1 MRPSFILD
9 RDGDVTLQDQI
20 RKGVIEL
27 MRSQAWPAGH
37 RLPSSRT
44 MARLLGVARNTVTI
58 AYQQL
63 VADGHVVARERSGL
77 FVSGDLT
84 AGRSGFGE
92 IAGIAERATP
102 NGLPWSERLPRLPAL
117 PRPRPANWQQYRYPF
132 LDGCFDDSLF
142 PADEWREAASLSLKR
157 RQIASWSG
165 IADDDA
171 ALVEE
176 IRTKILPRRGIYA
189 RPDEILLTLGTQ
201 HARLLALELF
211 CAEGSRV
218 AVEDPGPFE
227 LRALIEA
234 RRGEVVLQPVDADG
248 IVTDA
253 RLASCD
259 LAVVTP
265 SHQLPTGATLSL
277 DRRRALLAA
286 AEAHDLIVVED
297 DFECETNYLDQDF
310 PAMRSMAG
318 GSRVVYIAGLAKVLD
333 PGLRLGFMV
342 ADREV
347 VAHLR
352 ELRRLSVKQPP
363 PNNQRAAAQFLSL
376 GHYDSMMRRIG
387 REFRVRQMALRDALN
402 HYLPRSIAIQPVRG
416 GTTMWVRGPDGLDVA
431 ELAAA
436 AERRGVLFE
445 RVGPYYAGS
454 PPPALFRL
462 GVTSLPADR
471 IRPGVAALTA
481 ALNDVLEKKADPLP
495 ILTGRALRRKMSG
508 ARLDCRTIYGD
519 PCTILLL
526 PDGTMTGCAGH
537 ADEDVDTGRWWIE
550 GDRWHRQWQ
559 SWSYGEAAAFHVA
572 VEGDVIQWLDP
583 GHRVVDWAV
592 IGRIGNL
599 APS

>member
-117 PRPRPANWQQYRYPF
+117 PRPRPVNWQQYRYPF

-171 ALVEE
+171 ALIEE

-416 GTTMWVRGPDGLDVA
+416 GTTMWVRGPDDLDVA

-445 RVGPYYAGS
+445 RVDPYYAGN

-526 PDGTMTGCAGH
+526 PDGTMTGRAGH

>member
-445 RVGPYYAGS
+445 RVDPYYAGS

-495 ILTGRALRRKMSG
+495 ILSGRALRRKMSG

-526 PDGTMTGCAGH
+526 PDGTMTGRAGH

>member
-445 RVGPYYAGS
+445 RVDPYYAGS

>member
-286 AEAHDLIVVED
+286 AEAQDLIVVED

-445 RVGPYYAGS
+445 RVDPYYAGS

-572 VEGDVIQWLDP
+572 VEGDVIQWLGP

-599 APS
+599 EPS

>member
-9 RDGDVTLQDQI
+9 RNGDVTLQDQI

-27 MRSQAWPAGH
+27 MRSQAWPVGH

-63 VADGHVVARERSGL
+63 VADGHVMARERSGL
-77 FVSGDLT
+77 FVSGDLGT
-84 AGRSGFGE
+84 GRMGFGE
-92 IAGIAERATP
+92 VAGIAERATQ
-102 NGLPWSERLPRLPAL
+102 GGVSWSERLPPLPAL
-117 PRPRPANWQQYRYPF
+117 PEPRPANWQHYPYPF
-132 LDGCFDDSLF
+132 LDGCFDDDLF
-142 PADEWREAASLSLKR
+142 PVDDWREAASLSLKR
-157 RQIASWSG
+157 RQVSSWSG

-171 ALVEE
+171 ALIEE

-189 RPDEILLTLGTQ
+189 RTDEVLLTFGTH
-201 HARLLALELF
+201 HARVLALDLF
-211 CAEGSRV
+211 CSEGSRV
-218 AVEDPGPFE
+218 AIEDPGLFE

-234 RRGEVVLQPVDADG
+234 RRGRWVPQRVDAEG
-248 IVTDA
+248 VVTDE
-253 RLASCD
+253 RLSGCN
-259 LAVVTP
+259 LVMVTP

-297 DFECETNYLDQDF
+297 DFECETNYLDEDF
-310 PAMRSMAG
+310 PAMRGMAG
-318 GSRVVYIAGLAKVLD
+318 GSRVIYMAGLAKVLD

-347 VAHLR
+347 IAHLR

-387 REFRVRQMALRDALN
+387 REFRARQIALRDALN

-416 GTTMWVRGPDGLDVA
+416 GTTMWVQGPDGLDVA
-431 ELAAA
+431 DLAAA
-436 AERRGVLFE
+436 ADRRGVLIE
-445 RVGPYYAGS
+445 RVDPYYSGPA
-454 PPPALFRL
+454 PPGLFRL
-462 GVTSLPADR
+462 GVTSLPTGR

-481 ALNDVLEKKADPLP
+481 ALNDVMAKKVEPPP

-508 ARLDCRTIYGD
+508 ARLECRTIYGD
-519 PCTILLL
+519 PCTISLL

-537 ADEDVDTGRWWIE
+537 ADEDCDTGRWWIE
-550 GDRWHRQWQ
+550 GDRWHRQWR
-559 SWSYGEAAAFHVA
+559 SWSYGEATSFEVA
-572 VEGDVIQWLDP
+572 VEGDVIQWL
-583 GHRVVDWAV
+583 GAGQRVVDWAL
-592 IGRIGNL
+592 IGRISDL

>member
-286 AEAHDLIVVED
+286 AEAQDLIVVED

-445 RVGPYYAGS
+445 RVDPYYAGS

>member
-171 ALVEE
+171 ALIEE

-445 RVGPYYAGS
+445 RVDPYYAGS

>member
-1 MRPSFILD
+1 MRPSFMLD
-9 RDGDVTLQDQI
+9 RASDTTLQDQI

-37 RLPSSRT
+37 RLPPSRT

-63 VADGHVVARERSGL
+63 VAEGHVVARERSGL
-77 FVSGDLT
+77 FVSGDLSS
-84 AGRSGFGE
+84 GRSGFGE
-92 IAGIAERATP
+92 VAGIAERVTA
-102 NGLPWSERLPRLPAL
+102 NGVAWSERLPLLPAL
-117 PRPRPANWQQYRYPF
+117 PEPRPANWQQYPYPF

-142 PADEWREAASLSLKR
+142 PADDWREAASLSLKR

-171 ALVEE
+171 ALIEE
-176 IRTKILPRRGIYA
+176 IRTKVLPRRGIYA
-189 RPDEILLTLGTQ
+189 RPDEILLTMGTQ
-201 HARLLALELF
+201 HARVLALELF

-218 AVEDPGPFE
+218 AIEDPGPFE
-227 LRALIEA
+227 LRALIAA
-234 RRGEVVLQPVDADG
+234 RRGEAVPQAVDAEG
-248 IVTDA
+248 VVTDA
-253 RLASCD
+253 RLADCD
-259 LAVVTP
+259 LVMVTP

-277 DRRRALLAA
+277 ERRRALLAT
-286 AEAHDLIVVED
+286 AEAHDLIVIED
-297 DFECETNYLDQDF
+297 DFECETNYLDEDF
-310 PAMRSMAG
+310 PAMRGMTG
-318 GSRVVYIAGLAKVLD
+318 GSRVIYVAGLAKILD

-347 VAHLR
+347 IAHLR

-387 REFRVRQMALRDALN
+387 REFRTRQIALRDALN

-416 GTTMWVRGPDGLDVA
+416 GTTMWVQGPDGLDVA
-431 ELAAA
+431 DLAAA
-436 AERRGVLFE
+436 AERRGVLIE
-445 RVGPYYAGS
+445 RVDPYYADS
-454 PPPALFRL
+454 PPPGLFRL
-462 GVTSLPADR
+462 GVTSLPVER

-481 ALNDVLEKKADPLP
+481 ALNDVLTKKAEPPP

-508 ARLDCRTIYGD
+508 ARLECRTIYGD

-526 PDGTMTGCAGH
+526 PDGTMTGRAGH
-537 ADEDVDTGRWWIE
+537 ADEDIDTGRWWIE

-559 SWSYGEAAAFHVA
+559 SWSYGEATSFEVA
-572 VEGDVIQWLDP
+572 VEGDVIQWL
-583 GHRVVDWAV
+583 GAGQRVVDWAL
-592 IGRIGNL
+592 IGRIGDL

>member
-387 REFRVRQMALRDALN
+387 REFRTRQMALRDALN

-445 RVGPYYAGS
+445 RVDPYYAGS

-526 PDGTMTGCAGH
+526 PDGTMTGRAGH

-559 SWSYGEAAAFHVA
+559 SWSYGEAAAFHAA

>member
-277 DRRRALLAA
+277 DRRRELLAA

-310 PAMRSMAG
+310 PALRSMAG

-445 RVGPYYAGS
+445 RVDPYYAGS
-454 PPPALFRL
+454 LPPALFRL

>member
-286 AEAHDLIVVED
+286 AEAQDLIVVED

-445 RVGPYYAGS
+445 RVDPYYAGS

-495 ILTGRALRRKMSG
+495 ILSGRALRRKMSG

-526 PDGTMTGCAGH
+526 PDGTMTGRAGH

>member
-1 MRPSFILD
+1 MLD
-9 RDGDVTLQDQI
+9 RDSEATLQDQI

-27 MRSQAWPAGH
+27 MRSQAWPVGY
-37 RLPSSRT
+37 RLPSSRA

-63 VADGHVVARERSGL
+63 VADGHVVARERCGL
-77 FVSGDLT
+77 FVSGDLVT
-84 AGRSGFGE
+84 GRSGFGE
-92 IAGIAERATP
+92 IAGIADRAAADRP
-102 NGLPWSERLPRLPAL
+102 RWADRLPRLPAL
-117 PRPRPANWQQYRYPF
+117 PEPNPVNWQQYPYPF

-142 PADEWREAASLSLKR
+142 PVGEWREAASLSLKR
-157 RQIASWSG
+157 RKVASWSG
-165 IADDDA
+165 IVDDDA
-171 ALVEE
+171 ALIQE

-201 HARLLALELF
+201 HARVLALELF
-211 CAEGSRV
+211 CREGSRV
-218 AVEDPGPFE
+218 AIEDPGPFE

-248 IVTDA
+248 VTTDA

-259 LAVVTP
+259 LVMVTP

-297 DFECETNYLDQDF
+297 DFECETNYLDEDF
-310 PAMRSMAG
+310 PAMRGMPG

-333 PGLRLGFMV
+333 PSLRLGFMV

-347 VAHLR
+347 IAHLR

-363 PNNQRAAAQFLSL
+363 PNNQCAAAQFLSL

-387 REFRVRQMALRDALN
+387 REFRTRQMALRDALN

-416 GTTMWVRGPDGLDVA
+416 GTTMWVQGPDGLDVA
-431 ELAAA
+431 DLAAA
-436 AERRGVLFE
+436 AERRGVLIE
-445 RVGPYYAGS
+445 RVDPYYAGAA
-454 PPPALFRL
+454 PPGLFRL
-462 GVTSLPADR
+462 GVTSLPVER
-471 IRPGVAALTA
+471 IRPGVAALTD
-481 ALNDVLEKKADPLP
+481 ALNDVLAKKADPLP
-495 ILTGRALRRKMSG
+495 ILTGRALRRRMSG
-508 ARLDCRTIYGD
+508 ARLDCRTIYGH

-526 PDGTMTGCAGH
+526 PDGTMIGRAGH
-537 ADEDVDTGRWWIE
+537 ADEDRDTGRWWIE

-559 SWSYGEAAAFHVA
+559 SWSYGEATSFEVA
-572 VEGDVIQWLDP
+572 VEGDVIQWLGP
-583 GHRVVDWAV
+583 GGRVVDWAL
-592 IGRIGNL
+592 IGRIGDL

>member
-286 AEAHDLIVVED
+286 AEAQDLIVVED

-387 REFRVRQMALRDALN
+387 REFRTRQMALRDALN

-445 RVGPYYAGS
+445 RVDPYYAGS

-495 ILTGRALRRKMSG
+495 ILSGRALRRKMSG

-526 PDGTMTGCAGH
+526 PDGTMTGRAGH

>member
-77 FVSGDLT
+77 LVSGDLT

-277 DRRRALLAA
+277 DRRRELLAA

-387 REFRVRQMALRDALN
+387 REFRTRQMALRDALN

-445 RVGPYYAGS
+445 RVDPYYAGS

-526 PDGTMTGCAGH
+526 PDGTMTGRAGH